1 MIIIMIS
8 RVLRIILTRA
18 ETSLAC
24 FTPPPLKWW
33 PSLLP
38 LLSATVPSEVRII
51 DSSPLLPRSH
61 IPSMTCLT
69 VVQTVSPP
77 HLHSPWTHSHL
88 FCQFPFIYVVIHT
101 ECLLLWG
108 SVSLRMSINVHLF
121 CPGTEIWLFQ
131 FHLSCSRG
139 IDPPWWS
146 ISLSHHF
153 MCSTCENCSLLGVC
167 IHALTSSLPVLRL
180 CGCHSNILT
189 HSHNRHWHFLRRL
202 RAWLYQDKAHWIGC
216 GLSWN
221 GPLVPPQRMISFVWR
236 FSKISSHLSVSLS
249 CRWWEASADDP
260 RRQPLQDLHGC
271 YDRLRSPGV
280 RSHGHLHQVRQED
293 ERVPDLQAV
302 RREGRARLQ
311 VLMPTP
317 PHLPASD
324 QLQLRLRL
332 YLKSAMQL
340 TTLEIPKRLI
350 LWMFHVCIT

>member
-8 RVLRIILTRA
+8 RVLQISFLILTRA

-69 VVQTVSPP
+69 IVQTVSPP
-77 HLHSPWTHSHL
+77 HLYSPWTHSHL
-88 FCQFPFIYVVIHT
+88 FCQFPFIYVVIRT

-131 FHLSCSRG
+131 FHLSCSRS

-153 MCSTCENCSLLGVC
+153 MCSTCENCSLWGVC
-167 IHALTSSLPVLRL
+167 IHSLTSSLPVIKTVRL
-180 CGCHSNILT
+180 S
-189 HSHNRHWHFLRRL
+189 
-202 RAWLYQDKAHWIGC
+202 
-216 GLSWN
+216 
-221 GPLVPPQRMISFVWR
+221 
-236 FSKISSHLSVSLS
+236 
-249 CRWWEASADDP
+249 
-260 RRQPLQDLHGC
+260 
-271 YDRLRSPGV
+271 
-280 RSHGHLHQVRQED
+280 
-293 ERVPDLQAV
+293 
-302 RREGRARLQ
+302 
-311 VLMPTP
+311 
-317 PHLPASD
+317 
-324 QLQLRLRL
+324 
-332 YLKSAMQL
+332 
-340 TTLEIPKRLI
+340 
-350 LWMFHVCIT
+350 